1 MKSAFERQF
10 GEFRLDLRRGVLLRN
25 NAEVKLRPKAF
36 EALRLLV
43 ESEGRLV
50 SKAELMESLWP
61 GTAVTEDSLA
71 HCIMEVRRALGEEG
85 PKLLRTVT
93 GRGYLFEAPT
103 EPTPSP
109 AEHAKASAEAEPQPE
124 QTARRWPRGVVW
136 ALPLI
141 ALVLAVGVWRW
152 REGRAGVALAR
163 FEDSV
168 ARGDYASAFEAAQT
182 VLSIHPA
189 EDRVLRLLNEV
200 SDDLTIHTNPAG
212 AEVEI
217 LRPGDT
223 TARSLGVTPID
234 RKRVARAD
242 YIVRVRK
249 PGFVPLERLVSS
261 ALPRSRPIERTPWDL
276 TIDEKLMP
284 AAGAPAGMIPIAA
297 HKAVFLDSLENSQRS
312 PVDLEAFWLDR
323 YEVTNE
329 EFQRFV
335 DAGNYPVGYLDS
347 SGLPGPAFW
356 SGGRAPQALSRHP
369 VTGVSWAE
377 AQAYCRSVG
386 KNLPTAYQWE
396 LASRVQVRIP
406 FGLVFPWGLLNI
418 NDFQSR
424 ANLQGSAT
432 SPVGSYPFGL
442 STMGAY
448 DMAGNVREWLLNRR
462 PGGRGTA
469 GASWRDQVYQFLL
482 HGWAPETTRADDLGF
497 RCALGEDKK
506 GAIDLNDESPQVYPA
521 PLSTKAFEGLRAFY
535 EYPSR
540 PLAAQIVSR
549 TEGGV
554 WTREEIRFRGAGDD
568 EVLAYLYLPKH
579 ARAPYQTIHF
589 LGGSNW
595 FFGAPITDAVE
606 GPRRILEPYI
616 RSGRAVFM
624 LAFKGM
630 RGRSAQIQTSLNGL
644 TPEQV
649 KAVIRDR
656 VIDMRRGVD
665 YLQSRRDVDGARIVL
680 WNHSTTEYAVL
691 TAANEP
697 RYRGTLFVGAGIGYS
712 YFDRPQVANAAIFAP
727 FVPGPKLVINGRYD
741 ETNPD
746 ATVGLPFFN
755 ALRAPKKRVLLDD
768 GHIPDIK
775 LVAPI
780 AQGWLD
786 DLLGPVAAN

>member
-1 MKSAFERQF
+1 MKSALGRQF
-10 GEFRLDLRRGVLLRN
+10 GDFRLDLRRGVLLRN

-50 SKAELMESLWP
+50 PKAELMEALWP

-85 PKLLRTVT
+85 PKLLRTIT
-93 GRGYLFEAPT
+93 GRGYLFEVQV
-103 EPTPSP
+103 EPTPAPVDPEKTS
-109 AEHAKASAEAEPQPE
+109 SEAEPQRERSTKP
-124 QTARRWPRGVVW
+124 WSRGVVW

-141 ALVLAVGVWRW
+141 ALLLVFGVWRW
-152 REGRAGVALAR
+152 RENKAALALAS
-163 FEDSV
+163 FEELV
-168 ARGDYASAFEAAQT
+168 AQGDYPRAFEAAQT
-182 VLSIHPA
+182 VLGIHPT
-189 EDRVLRLLNEV
+189 EDRILRLLNEV

-212 AEVEI
+212 ADVEI
-217 LRPGDT
+217 LRLGDT
-223 TARSLGVTPID
+223 TPRSLGPTPID

-242 YIVRVRK
+242 YIVRLRK
-249 PGFVPLERLVSS
+249 PGFVPLERLASS
-261 ALPRSRPIERTPWDL
+261 ALPRSRPIERTPWNL
-276 TIDEKLMP
+276 TFEEKLVP
-284 AAGAPAGMIPIAA
+284 AASAPAGMIPIAA
-297 HKAVFLDSLENSQRS
+297 HKGVFLDSLENSQRS
-312 PVDLEAFWLDR
+312 PVDVEAFWLDR

-335 DAGNYPVGYLDS
+335 DSGKYPAGYLDS

-356 SGGRAPQALSRHP
+356 SGGRAPQALGRHP

-396 LASRVQVRIP
+396 IASRVQLRIP

-469 GASWRDQVYQFLL
+469 GASWRDQVYQFVL
-482 HGWAPETTRADDLGF
+482 HGWSPETTRADDLGF
-497 RCALGEDKK
+497 RCALGEDAK

-521 PLSTKAFEGLRAFY
+521 PLSTKAFDSLKAFY
-535 EYPSR
+535 QYPSL
-540 PLAAQIVSR
+540 PLAARIVS
-549 TEGGV
+549 TIDSGV

-579 ARAPYQTIHF
+579 GRAPYQTIHF

-595 FFGAPITDAVE
+595 FFGSPITDAVE
-606 GPRRILEPYI
+606 GPRRLLEPYI
-616 RSGRAVFM
+616 RSGRAVFV

-630 RGRSAQIQTSLNGL
+630 RGRSDRIQTSLNGL

-665 YLQSRRDVDGARIVL
+665 YLQSRRDVDASRIVL

-691 TAANEP
+691 TSANEP

-712 YFDRPQVANAAIFAP
+712 YFDRPQVVNAAIFAP

-741 ETNPD
+741 ETNPE
-746 ATVGLPFFN
+746 ATVGLPFFG
-755 ALRAPKKRVLLDD
+755 ALRAPKKRVLVDD
-768 GHIPDIK
+768 GHIPDTK
-775 LVAPI
+775 LLAPI
-780 AQGWLD
+780 SQDWLD
-786 DLLGPVAAN
+786 QLLGPVSIN